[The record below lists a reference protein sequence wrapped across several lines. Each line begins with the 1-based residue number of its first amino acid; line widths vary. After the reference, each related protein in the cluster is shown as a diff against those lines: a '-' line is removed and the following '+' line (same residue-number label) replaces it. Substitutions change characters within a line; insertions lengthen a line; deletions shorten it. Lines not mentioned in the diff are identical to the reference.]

1 MLNLELITTG
11 DQNALT
17 GRCRLQEQLNRL
29 LEALEGAEKALI
41 IPHNDPDP
49 DAVAS
54 AAALQYLLLHK
65 LNLPAEIVYDG
76 IIGRAENKA
85 LVNFLN
91 TPLRRFNPE
100 DLEDNSRTAYLLVD
114 SQPGSG
120 NNPLT
125 VDQPVAVVIDHH
137 PPLENN
143 NLAIVSI
150 ITPELG
156 ATSTILT
163 EFLRLANLQPTREL
177 ATALFYGIKS
187 DTRGLS
193 RGTSPA
199 DIAAYFYLQPLID
212 VDALVEI
219 EQAQVPSEY
228 FQSLAM
234 TLQNARVYGDAI
246 FAYIGKTEYPDM
258 AAEMADLLLR
268 IEQIRWAICMNTF
281 ENQMIISVRT
291 QNPNGG
297 ADDLVKHI
305 ANGIGSAGGHGM
317 LAGGQIHLDHQDP
330 GELAHLLLKR
340 TLSYFNLPQDL
351 EGQPL
356 VDRKPLDLP

>member
-1 MLNLELITTG
+1 M
-11 DQNALT
+11 
-17 GRCRLQEQLNRL
+17 QEKLDRL
-29 LEALEGAEKALI
+29 LKALDGAEKALI

-54 AAALQYLLLHK
+54 AAALQYLLLHR
-65 LNLPAEIVYDG
+65 LNLPAEIVYEG

-91 TPLRRFNPE
+91 TPLRRFSPD
-100 DLEDNSRTAYLLVD
+100 DLEKNTHIAYLLVD

-120 NNPLT
+120 NNPLPA
-125 VDQPVAVVIDHH
+125 DQPVAVVIDHH
-137 PPLENN
+137 PPFEKN
-143 NLAIVSI
+143 SHTGYRI
-150 ITPELG
+150 ISPELG

-268 IEQIRWAICMNTF
+268 IEQIRWTICMNTYD
-281 ENQMIISVRT
+281 NQMIISVRT

-297 ADDLVKHI
+297 AEELVKYL
-305 ANGIGSAGGHGM
+305 AKGIGSAGGHGM
-317 LAGGQIHLDHQDP
+317 MAGGQIPLDSLDP
-330 GELAHLLLKR
+330 SDLAELLLKR
-340 TLSYFNLPQDL
+340 TLCYLKLP
-351 EGQPL
+351 ENTRGQPL
-356 VDRKPLDLP
+356 VDRKLSSLP

>member
-1 MLNLELITTG
+1 
-11 DQNALT
+11 
-17 GRCRLQEQLNRL
+17 LQEQLNRL

-65 LNLPAEIVYDG
+65 LDLPAEIVYEG

-91 TPLRRFNPE
+91 TPLRRFRSD
-100 DLEDNSRTAYLLVD
+100 DLKDNSHTAYLLVD
-114 SQPGSG
+114 TQPGSG
-120 NNPLT
+120 NNPLPA
-125 VDQPVAVVIDHH
+125 DQPVAVVIDHH
-137 PPLENN
+137 PPLYNN
-143 NLAIVSI
+143 SLAIFNI

-193 RGTSPA
+193 RGASPA

-212 VDALVEI
+212 VDALVDI

-234 TLQNARVYGDAI
+234 TLQNARVYGDTI

-297 ADDLVKHI
+297 ADDLVKYI
-305 ANGIGSAGGHGM
+305 AKGIGSAGGHGM
-317 LAGGQIHLDHQDP
+317 LAGGQIRLDNQDP
-330 GELAHLLLKR
+330 IKLARDLLNR
-340 TLSYFNLPQDL
+340 TLSFLNLSQDL

-356 VDRKPLDLP
+356 VDRKPLHLS

>member
-1 MLNLELITTG
+1 M
-11 DQNALT
+11 
-17 GRCRLQEQLNRL
+17 QEQLNRL
-29 LEALEGAEKALI
+29 LEALEGAQKALI

-65 LNLPAEIVYDG
+65 VNLPAEIVYEG

-91 TPLRRFNPE
+91 TPLRRFSPD
-100 DLEDNSRTAYLLVD
+100 DLQDNSQTAYLLVD

-120 NNPLT
+120 NNPLPA
-125 VDQPVAVVIDHH
+125 DHPVAVVIDHH
-137 PPLENN
+137 PPLDNKSQP
-143 NLAIVSI
+143 LFRI

-193 RGTSPA
+193 RGASPA

-212 VDALVEI
+212 VDALVDI

-234 TLQNARVYGDAI
+234 TLQNARVYGDTI

-305 ANGIGSAGGHGM
+305 AKGIGSAGGHGM
-317 LAGGQIHLDHQDP
+317 MAGGQIRLNRQDP
-330 GELAHLLLKR
+330 VQLAGLLLKK
-340 TLSYFNLPQDL
+340 TLSYLNLPQDF

-356 VDRKPLDLP
+356 VDRKPLNLP

>member
-1 MLNLELITTG
+1 
-11 DQNALT
+11 
-17 GRCRLQEQLNRL
+17 LQEKLDRL
-29 LEALEGAEKALI
+29 LKALDGAEKALI

-54 AAALQYLLLHK
+54 AAALQYLLLHR
-65 LNLPAEIVYDG
+65 LNLPAEIVYEG

-91 TPLRRFNPE
+91 TPLRRFSPD
-100 DLEDNSRTAYLLVD
+100 DLEKNTLIAYLLVD

-120 NNPLT
+120 NNPLPA
-125 VDQPVAVVIDHH
+125 DQPVAVVIDHH
-137 PPLENN
+137 PTIEKN
-143 NLAIVSI
+143 SHTGYRI
-150 ITPELG
+150 ISPELG

-268 IEQIRWAICMNTF
+268 IEQIRWTICMNTYD
-281 ENQMIISVRT
+281 NQMIISVRT

-297 ADDLVKHI
+297 AEELVKSL
-305 ANGIGSAGGHGM
+305 AKGIGSAGGHGM
-317 LAGGQIHLDHQDP
+317 MAGGQIPMDSQDP
-330 GELAHLLLKR
+330 SDLAELLLKR
-340 TLSYFNLPQDL
+340 TLSFLKLSENTK
-351 EGQPL
+351 GQLL
-356 VDRKPLDLP
+356 VDRKLSSLP